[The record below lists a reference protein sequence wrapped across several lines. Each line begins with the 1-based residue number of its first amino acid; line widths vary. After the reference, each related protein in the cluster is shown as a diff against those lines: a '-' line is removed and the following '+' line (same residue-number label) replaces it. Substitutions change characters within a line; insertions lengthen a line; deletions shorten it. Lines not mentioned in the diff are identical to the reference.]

1 MKYPIWACTFFFTMT
16 GWASKIHTVP
26 VDLLLPMKISTLIS
40 ERQSRLAEE
49 NKNVIE
55 LSSAMFGMDPSSP
68 ERKNTELELQQ
79 IGRRKS
85 LRSEIDQQLQQKDSQ
100 TENQD
105 GLEKGYILLATELLI
120 EHAEQIPFERQF
132 QICLPE
138 TISKKPIQDFNQILL
153 QSENVLKKIDFGF
166 SLEFSSDEISLR
178 EDSTNAATPTISV
191 NSSKMNCSSLQK
203 KHPRLANEMG
213 KNIKIQSLQQEL
225 QEFGENP
232 STNLRQYCNR
242 PEGLS
247 ALEKILKKQV
257 QLWNMSN
264 KNNPHRIQLQVLTDN
279 EESSNSSN
287 PNLRCVKILKIG
299 GNL

>member
-40 ERQSRLAEE
+40 DRQSRLAEE

-55 LSSAMFGMDPSSP
+55 LSSAMFGMDPTSP

-85 LRSEIDQQLQQKDSQ
+85 LRIEIDQQLQQKESQ
-100 TENQD
+100 AEDQD

-138 TISKKPIQDFNQILL
+138 TISTNPIQDFNQILL
-153 QSENVLKKIDFGF
+153 QSENMLKKIDFGF
-166 SLEFSSDEISLR
+166 SLEFSSEEISLR
-178 EDSTNAATPTISV
+178 DDITISATPATSAHPI
-191 NSSKMNCSSLQK
+191 KMNCSSLQK
-203 KHPRLANEMG
+203 KHSNSANRT
-213 KNIKIQSLQQEL
+213 KRNIKIQSLEQEL
-225 QEFGENP
+225 EEFAKNP
-232 STNLRQYCNR
+232 STKVLECCNR
-242 PEGLS
+242 PKGLS
-247 ALEKILKKQV
+247 ALEELLQKKV

>member
-1 MKYPIWACTFFFTMT
+1 MKYPIWAFTFFFTMT

-26 VDLLLPMKISTLIS
+26 VDLLFPMKISTLIS
-40 ERQSRLAEE
+40 DRQVRLAEE

-55 LSSAMFGMDPSSP
+55 LSSSIFGMDPSSP
-68 ERKNTELELQQ
+68 ERKNTEQELQK

-85 LRSEIDQQLQQKDSQ
+85 LRIEIDQQLQQKVVQ
-100 TENQD
+100 IQD
-105 GLEKGYILLATELLI
+105 QEALEKGYILLAAELLI
-120 EHAEQIPFERQF
+120 EHAEQIPFERPF

-138 TISKKPIQDFNQILL
+138 ILSQQPIQDFNQIIL
-153 QSENVLKKIDFGF
+153 QTENILKKIDFGF
-166 SLEFSSDEISLR
+166 SLEFSSEEISLR
-178 EDSTNAATPTISV
+178 QDSQNSSTAISSTNAGR
-191 NSSKMNCSSLQK
+191 MNCSSLQK
-203 KHPRLANEMG
+203 KYLTSKNEMG

-225 QEFGENP
+225 EEFANDV
-232 STNLRQYCNR
+232 SSNVRQYCNR
-242 PEGLS
+242 PEGLT
-247 ALEKILKKQV
+247 ALEKLLKKQV
-257 QLWNMSN
+257 QLWNTSN